1 MDEISDNNLYLLF
14 IFPNEKEDFD
24 KFGVSYQFENM
35 NSYICFDLLNQR
47 KNNIF
52 IGKIGDNF
60 DNKLISELFGEKIIL
75 PLNMN
80 KCILKITFLN
90 NILNFENSE
99 LIKGIILLEGYY
111 PNELND
117 FSKSIKEFI
126 ESFIKNISDI
136 ILYFNSSIDN
146 SINGKQFLI
155 KNEGIILPDYL
166 NKLFEYKYENKNQ
179 CDLYYYNNND
189 INIHTIKFFQENI
202 YTLDLINKEENNI
215 INLFKTSLIK
225 YFNFEKIFS
234 FGNHIYISRNKINV

>member
-1 MDEISDNNLYLLF
+1 MNEISDNSYYLLF

-60 DNKLISELFGEKIIL
+60 DNKLISELFGEKTIS

-80 KCILKITFLN
+80 KCILKITFFNHNLN
-90 NILNFENSE
+90 YENSE

-136 ILYFNSSIDN
+136 ILYFNSNIDN
-146 SINGKQFLI
+146 AIKGKQFLI

-189 INIHTIKFFQENI
+189 INIHTIKFLKENI

-225 YFNFEKIFS
+225 HFNLEKIFS

>member
-24 KFGVSYQFENM
+24 KFGINYQFQNM

-136 ILYFNSSIDN
+136 ILYFNSNIDN
-146 SINGKQFLI
+146 AIKGKQFLI

-166 NKLFEYKYENKNQ
+166 NTQSPIPNPQSPIPNPH
-179 CDLYYYNNND
+179 YNNND
-189 INIHTIKFFQENI
+189 INMHTIKFLKENI
-202 YTLDLINKEENNI
+202 YNLDLINKEENNI